1 MKINV
6 IVLERKILPEYM
18 YFKSTFIRKDFTWN
32 LKEQLLVMHNLSF
45 LFSVIVFGVLG
56 VGVSFAVRK
65 LGGTVLQVHMWFSV
79 YTNLSKRTLYKLRYK
94 DIQVL
99 FIQNRDFIT
108 ILIEVSW
115 NVLEHKS
122 IGLGGVWDL
131 FNNMWIFLKGKS
143 LWRGRILLFCILP
156 RKCNLY
162 I

>member
-45 LFSVIVFGVLG
+45 LFSVIVFGILG

-79 YTNLSKRTLYKLRYK
+79 YTNLSKRTLYKLYRYSSFVYSK
-94 DIQVL
+94 QRFYYHTHWGFMECFMKRKNFIVL
-99 FIQNRDFIT
+99 YFT
-108 ILIEVSW
+108 
-115 NVLEHKS
+115 
-122 IGLGGVWDL
+122 
-131 FNNMWIFLKGKS
+131 
-143 LWRGRILLFCILP
+143 
-156 RKCNLY
+156 
-162 I
+162 